1 MVDWDLDAPGLHC
14 FFPSPG
20 PSPDAQGLIDLV
32 QRLDRKVQGASR
44 EPLDEESAAQLFEDI
59 QLQDFVSST
68 DVDGVYLMAAGRF
81 DEGYGER
88 VSTFNWRGLFQRAP
102 TLIRN
107 FAEFVGSQYDYVL
120 VDSRTGF
127 NDISGICTSLLPDQL
142 VLVFTP
148 NRQSLIG
155 GLDTVKRAAR
165 YRLQSDDIRPL
176 SILPL
181 PSRIDVSEPE
191 LMEKWRFGDPE
202 KGEDER
208 GYQIRFEE
216 AFKEIYGLTSCDLEN
231 YFDDVQIQHV
241 PRYSYGEKIAA
252 RRERGTRLSLS
263 RSYATFT
270 DILARQESPWDRL
283 RSAQGGAELVAD
295 DSPTAVKI
303 QAVKDYLPEER
314 HRLKLFDLFTNE
326 MRDALPRIKSLGLNE
341 HPTAESFA
349 RRLRDYESIFSDLIR
364 MQVLVGYWGEWYTR
378 PLLGLGAKRVCDQY
392 SAQSGLTVWL
402 ATRFYPATLLMYGS
416 GISAVAAEKYENLK
430 DLLLTPCADSAQ
442 GTGLESP
449 LLSVV
454 TREMLELRRTRAFSL
469 LPGLER
475 RYTPMSDYLFDFFRP
490 IVDELVFL
498 NSAYEHV
505 FNRFEM
511 LYALQYAHTFERK
524 SKSFPYWGPVGR
536 FGWKTEPS
544 PLESLISEGL
554 AHDANWPPLRAG
566 LFGGTVQR
574 FGEVASGFL
583 NALRQNPLDPLA

>member
-1 MVDWDLDAPGLHC
+1 MESNRGRIVTFYSHKGGTGRSMALANVACLLSRRSDVTRVLMVDWDLDAPGLHC

-402 ATRFYPATLLMYGS
+402 ATRFYPATLLM
-416 GISAVAAEKYENLK
+416 
-430 DLLLTPCADSAQ
+430 
-442 GTGLESP
+442 
-449 LLSVV
+449 
-454 TREMLELRRTRAFSL
+454 
-469 LPGLER
+469 
-475 RYTPMSDYLFDFFRP
+475 
-490 IVDELVFL
+490 
-498 NSAYEHV
+498 
-505 FNRFEM
+505 
-511 LYALQYAHTFERK
+511 
-524 SKSFPYWGPVGR
+524 
-536 FGWKTEPS
+536 
-544 PLESLISEGL
+544 
-554 AHDANWPPLRAG
+554 
-566 LFGGTVQR
+566 
-574 FGEVASGFL
+574 
-583 NALRQNPLDPLA
+583 